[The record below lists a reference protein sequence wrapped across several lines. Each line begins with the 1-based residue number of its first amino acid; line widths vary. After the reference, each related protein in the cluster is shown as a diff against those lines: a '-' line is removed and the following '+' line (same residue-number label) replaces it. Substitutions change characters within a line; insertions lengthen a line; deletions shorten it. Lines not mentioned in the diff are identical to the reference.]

1 MLGIIVTPS
10 KIAWQVEQEA
20 YDLERYMTEDR
31 SDEDKL
37 EFILDVLRPIDVTK
51 WDCDPHDTEEQ
62 SYRDRAVEETF
73 VGIALFLYLYQSF
86 QFLHIM
92 IMM

>member
-51 WDCDPHDTEEQ
+51 
-62 SYRDRAVEETF
+62 
-73 VGIALFLYLYQSF
+73 
-86 QFLHIM
+86 
-92 IMM
+92 